1 MIAIATNEK
10 TDIRAK
16 LEGAI
21 EKTKEACERLT
32 AALERSWSRVQE
44 KAAQSAKATDECIR
58 EHPYQAIG
66 IAFGLGL
73 LVGALAMRSR
83 RK

>member
-21 EKTKEACERLT
+21 EKTKEACERL
-32 AALERSWSRVQE
+32 QE
-44 KAAQSAKATDECIR
+44 KTLVAAKRADKAVRT
-58 EHPYQAIG
+58 HPYQAIG
-66 IAFGLGL
+66 IVFGLGL

-83 RK
+83 RE

>member
-21 EKTKEACERLT
+21 EKTKEACERL
-32 AALERSWSRVQE
+32 
-44 KAAQSAKATDECIR
+44 
-58 EHPYQAIG
+58 
-66 IAFGLGL
+66 
-73 LVGALAMRSR
+73 
-83 RK
+83 